1 MITLTLLHPAQSK
14 PVQVWTFEQESVI
27 RIGRATDN
35 HVVLYSAVVSR
46 YHVELRRGSM
56 DTWEV
61 VSLGGNGTY
70 VDGELITQLPVHNG
84 TTIRLARS
92 GPNLQ
97 IRFDGNTP
105 PSLSADRRPAPDA
118 TPRGTEGDHSA
129 VKTDIFTVEERLS
142 KALDPD
148 QNGATAAVVIP
159 KTRMELA
166 PTLKVEGLF
175 ESGYPAELPLDEPR
189 SPQSDEL
196 AVHGMP
202 CTHQR
207 AQVGMMFCP
216 DCGQP
221 LQVLET
227 LGEYRILKT
236 LGSDG
241 FALTQLAW
249 RQGRSL
255 LMQSLDV
262 PWRES
267 PEAIAAFTQRV
278 QQLAAQH
285 HPHLPR
291 SVEVLHHEGQTYWVV
306 ESIWGHSLR
315 QEVAVQGPFAL
326 NPAISLLS
334 QVASLLQ
341 YLHQQS
347 PPVIHQGLQ
356 PEHVLYHAANAR
368 GKLPDSPTA
377 RVPVVTV
384 TGLFAGLGLAQE
396 HHRVTHHAYAAPEQW
411 LGQSVGI
418 ATDLFALGLLGGY
431 LLTGQEP
438 LDLYSMGA
446 VDPEVPLVAI
456 AFPDLPP
463 LPPAVLEILQRLTLP
478 RPTDRYAT
486 AQAVVEALAAVA

>member
-46 YHVELRRGSM
+46 YHVELRRSSTG
-56 DTWEV
+56 TWEV

-70 VDGELITQLPVHNG
+70 VNGEPITHLTVHNG

-97 IRFDGNTP
+97 IQFNGNTP
-105 PSLSADRRPAPDA
+105 SSLLADRRPVPDA
-118 TPRGTEGDHSA
+118 ILRGTESDVSA

-142 KALDPD
+142 KALDPN
-148 QNGATAAVVIP
+148 QEGGTTALVAP
-159 KTRMELA
+159 KTCMELA
-166 PTLKVEGLF
+166 PTLKVDGMF
-175 ESGYPAELPLDEPR
+175 EPGYRTALMLDELR
-189 SPQSDEL
+189 SPQIAST
-196 AVHGMP
+196 AMP
-202 CTHQR
+202 ETLCTHHR

-221 LQVLET
+221 LQVIET

-255 LMQSLDV
+255 LVQSLDL

-267 PEAIAAFTQRV
+267 PEAIAAFTRRV
-278 QQLAAQH
+278 DQLAAQQ

-291 SVEVLHHEGQTYWVV
+291 SVEVLHHEGQLYWVV
-306 ESIWGHSLR
+306 EPIWGHSLR
-315 QEVAVQGPFAL
+315 QEIGVQGPLAL
-326 NPAISLLS
+326 KPAIALLT
-334 QVASLLQ
+334 QVGSLLQ

-356 PEHVLYHAANAR
+356 PDHVLYGVANTR
-368 GKLPDSPTA
+368 EKMPDKPTA
-377 RVPVVTV
+377 RMPAITV

-396 HHRVTHHAYAAPEQW
+396 NSRMTHVYAAPEQW
-411 LGQSVGI
+411 MGQSVGI
-418 ATDLFALGLLGGY
+418 ATDLFTLGLLGGY

-446 VDPEVPLVAI
+446 ADSEVPLVAI

-463 LPPAVLEILQRLTLP
+463 VPPAVLEVLQTLTRS
-478 RPTDRYAT
+478 RPVDRYRT
-486 AQAVVEALAAVA
+486 AQAVVEALAVAA